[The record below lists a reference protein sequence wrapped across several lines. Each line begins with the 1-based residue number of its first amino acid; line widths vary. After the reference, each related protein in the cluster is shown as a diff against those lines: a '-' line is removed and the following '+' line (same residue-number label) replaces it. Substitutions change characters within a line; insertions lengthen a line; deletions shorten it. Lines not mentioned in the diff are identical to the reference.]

1 MTPDA
6 APTILVVDDEINIC
20 RAVEKILAKIGIRVR
35 SALNGEEALALLAAE
50 PFDAVLTDLKMSRL
64 GGMEVL
70 RRAKELHPGIPV
82 IVMTGFAS
90 VSSAVEVMKLGA
102 VDYLPKPFTPDEI
115 RAVVRQALD
124 GRRAEPSGARRSGPG
139 GDRPPA
145 DRLQPRHP
153 AR

>member
-1 MTPDA
+1 MTPNA
-6 APTILVVDDEINIC
+6 APTILVVDDEIHIC

-115 RAVVRQALD
+115 RAVVRQALAAGAPSLPEPD
-124 GRRAEPSGARRSGPG
+124 AAALGRSSTS
-139 GDRPPA
+139 
-145 DRLQPRHP
+145 
-153 AR
+153 